1 MQDVQVIFTCLF
13 MPFRANRWKCDFFA
27 LTLLSLSGKTVV
39 RSEPMSAQGTN
50 RYEELLSPEP
60 ISKMKHP
67 EKDMALLDDQQVPLE
82 QALEKIAEYCVK
94 AEKPVIF
101 APGRIILWTWEEGA
115 PAKAKLI
122 RKLASAIGAEILP
135 IMDLRPEYP
144 QTKTAV
150 EINPYHG
157 DLLIENNKY
166 DVALFAGIDCPYA
179 DVALKM
185 IKDGTDIPTIALCAN
200 LGHVDAHI
208 TLCQADPDT
217 LERLIEVI
225 NQAK

>member
-1 MQDVQVIFTCLF
+1 M
-13 MPFRANRWKCDFFA
+13 
-27 LTLLSLSGKTVV
+27 SGQT
-39 RSEPMSAQGTN
+39 GTN
-50 RYEELLSPEP
+50 RYQELLSPEP
-60 ISKMKHP
+60 ISKVKHP
-67 EKDMALLDDQQVPLE
+67 EKDMSLIEDQEVPVE
-82 QALEKIAEYCVK
+82 QALEKIAEYCLK

-101 APGRIILWTWEEGA
+101 APGRMVLWTWEEGA
-115 PAKAKLI
+115 PAKAKLA
-122 RKLASAIGAEILP
+122 RKLASTIGAEILP

-157 DLLIENNKY
+157 DLLIKNNKY
-166 DVALFAGIDCPYA
+166 DVAVFMGIDCPYA

-200 LGHVDAHI
+200 LGHVDAQI
-208 TLCQADPDT
+208 TLCQAGPDT

-225 NQAK
+225 NQMKQSGKGGE